1 MLRFPLILQL
11 RILGYVWAA
20 SWNQS
25 GVGTL
30 QVLTV
35 DASAFDGGSIRGSQI
50 VDGSGSN
57 TRPAEKTEEQ
67 KAEESRLVAEKAAAD
82 KAAADKK
89 AADLVA
95 AEKAA
100 AEKAAA
106 EQAAAAQAAA
116 DKAAQQAEAELA
128 RRNEIR
134 RRGSDYAILS
144 ETIWNITRTPN
155 EMTDKVDII
164 VKSIQKNNQ
173 GLVVEVE
180 GTCKNG
186 EVRFSG
192 LVVGDDGKPNV
203 NLVGRTAIGDG
214 SIGFGVPALYRVN
227 DRQPSNVIIPELE
240 FINKLQLVV
249 FANPSRKS
257 ETFEDSVRLMGALLG
272 ANVFARTSETWRI
285 MTELKTDRGN
295 VIVKIPIFDAN
306 IQALFQSCS

>member
-116 DKAAQQAEAELA
+116 DCPSSDNL
-128 RRNEIR
+128 RLIR
-134 RRGSDYAILS
+134 LFAKRGSGS
-144 ETIWNITRTPN
+144 
-155 EMTDKVDII
+155 
-164 VKSIQKNNQ
+164 
-173 GLVVEVE
+173 
-180 GTCKNG
+180 
-186 EVRFSG
+186 SG
-192 LVVGDDGKPNV
+192 LEFKQ
-203 NLVGRTAIGDG
+203 
-214 SIGFGVPALYRVN
+214 PAVDAASGGLRWCRV
-227 DRQPSNVIIPELE
+227 
-240 FINKLQLVV
+240 
-249 FANPSRKS
+249 
-257 ETFEDSVRLMGALLG
+257 
-272 ANVFARTSETWRI
+272 
-285 MTELKTDRGN
+285 
-295 VIVKIPIFDAN
+295 
-306 IQALFQSCS
+306 